1 MENNN
6 IDSVRA
12 NVIKEK
18 EDTYILLPRYMKSNG
33 TKVDLL
39 DEEVVLQPN
48 EDVFGKHKKEF
59 RDAFRKEY
67 NELEGLFDYS
77 KVIEIMKIK

>member
-6 IDSVRA
+6 IDSARA
-12 NVIKEK
+12 DIIKENN
-18 EDTYILLPRYMKSNG
+18 DAFVLLPRYMKSNDA
-33 TKVDLL
+33 KVDLL

-48 EDVFGKHKKEF
+48 EDVFGKHKNEF
-59 RDAFRKEY
+59 REAFRKEY

>member
-1 MENNN
+1 
-6 IDSVRA
+6 
-12 NVIKEK
+12 
-18 EDTYILLPRYMKSNG
+18 MKSNG

-59 RDAFRKEY
+59 REAFRKEY